1 MSKYLPV
8 RPYQPVDEYS
18 PMIWENKKQHRLNH
32 QVQWMDDMNAM
43 LNALDLFDGM
53 TVSFHHHLRNGDAV
67 LNMVMEAIAQRG
79 YKDLTVVASSI
90 FPVHQPLVAML
101 RDKTVTQIITSYM
114 SGPVAK
120 AVSEGECEATCVLQT
135 HGGRARSILMEDVC
149 IDIAFIASPSVN
161 HRGDISGQHGKNAC
175 GALGYVMADALM
187 AKNVI
192 AISDSRVEF
201 DAPSIEYTCVDMVLM
216 VDSIGSSSGIVSG
229 TTQLTKDPA
238 GLKIA
243 HLTVDLLDALGLVKN
258 GLTYQSGA
266 GGISLAVTTFLKEKM
281 KQKQVVGEFAS
292 GGITRALVEMHEE
305 GLFNHLYDVQCFD
318 LDAVESLKKNVNHHE
333 ISASMYANPNQ
344 LDNKVNQLDVVILGA
359 SEIDRDMNV
368 NVTTGFDYQIL
379 GGSGGHADTSYGATW
394 SIIVSKLVSSRIP
407 VLVDRVTTITTP
419 KDDIDIFV
427 CDVGIAFAKRHQAL
441 SDTLKQTTRLPIV
454 TMDELAEISEKLC
467 GKSLMI
473 EHESRVVAVSE
484 YRDGS
489 LLDVIYQKKKGD

>member
-1 MSKYLPV
+1 MNKYMPT
-8 RPYQPVDEYS
+8 RPYHPVDEYL
-18 PMIWENKKQHRLNH
+18 PMVWENKKQHRINH
-32 QVQWMDDMNAM
+32 QIEWMEDLDQ
-43 LNALDLFDGM
+43 LLDSLDLTDGM

-67 LNMVMEAIAQRG
+67 LNMVMGAIAKRG

-101 RDKTVTQIITSYM
+101 QDRTVTQIIASYM

-120 AVSEGECEATCVLQT
+120 AVSEGECEHTCVLQT
-135 HGGRARSILMEDVC
+135 HGGRARSILMEDIS
-149 IDIAFIASPSVN
+149 IDVAFIASPAVN
-161 HRGDISGQHGKNAC
+161 SSGAISGQHGKNAC

-187 AKNVI
+187 AKKVV
-192 AISDSRVEF
+192 AITDSRVEF
-201 DAPSIEYTCVDMVLM
+201 DSPSIESYCVDVVLM

-243 HLTVDLLDALGLVKN
+243 HMTVELLDALGLIKS

-281 KQKQVVGEFAS
+281 IQKQVVGEFAS

-318 LDAVESLKKNVNHHE
+318 LDAVLSLKNNVNHHE
-333 ISASMYANPNQ
+333 ISASLYANPNQ

-359 SEIDRDMNV
+359 SEIDKEMNV

-379 GGSGGHADTSYGATW
+379 GGSGGHADTSYGASW

-407 VLVDRVTTITTP
+407 VIVDRVTTITTP

-441 SDTLKQTTRLPIV
+441 AETLKETTRLPIL
-454 TMDELAEISEKLC
+454 TMEKLAEISEKLC
-467 GKSLMI
+467 GRSLQI
-473 EHESRVVAVSE
+473 EHEERIVAVSE

-489 LLDVIYQKKKGD
+489 LLDVIYQKKKGI